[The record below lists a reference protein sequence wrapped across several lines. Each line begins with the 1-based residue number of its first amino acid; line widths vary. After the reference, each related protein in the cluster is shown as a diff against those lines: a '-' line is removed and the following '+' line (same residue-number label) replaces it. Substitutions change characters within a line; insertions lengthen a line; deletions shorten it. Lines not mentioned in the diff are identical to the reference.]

1 MKFYYFGGMIDDFQ
15 IKELEDSHVSGVLF
29 TYNPYQGDFFTLI
42 SRSMDLNQK
51 IKYMVAIR
59 PYTVSAQYLCMIN
72 QSMNSIMKDR
82 VQINLIAGHVKR
94 KEIDFGGFVDEIT
107 DYSSI
112 PKRSTY
118 LIKYINELTKMSQNP
133 RIQIPDYY
141 VSCTNM
147 YLFQSAALTHSKII
161 LPYQDYI
168 KGYFTD
174 TGGSIHEPDRH
185 SEPFST
191 EGKEIMLAINPI
203 LRETQEE
210 IEKKFPQKVQ
220 STTDSDFFT
229 YKEFYDLIKKLEK
242 ENINEVMLGGWPTS
256 EKRFILKFIKE
267 YVESNGED
275 IWNQI
280 S

>member
-1 MKFYYFGGMIDDFQ
+1 MKFYYFGGMIDKDQ

-112 PKRSTY
+112 PERSTY

-147 YLFQSAALTHSKII
+147 YLFQSAALTHSKLI

-168 KGYFTD
+168 RGYFSD
-174 TGGSIHEPDRH
+174 NGINSQ
-185 SEPFST
+185 PFDV
-191 EGKEIMLAINPI
+191 EGKKIMLTINPI
-203 LRETQEE
+203 LRQTQDE
-210 IEKKFPQKVQ
+210 IEKGFPKRVE

-229 YKEFYDLIKKLEK
+229 YKEFYDLMKKLEK
-242 ENINEVMLGGWPTS
+242 ENINEVMLGGWPIS
-256 EKRFILKFIKE
+256 ERKFILKFIKE